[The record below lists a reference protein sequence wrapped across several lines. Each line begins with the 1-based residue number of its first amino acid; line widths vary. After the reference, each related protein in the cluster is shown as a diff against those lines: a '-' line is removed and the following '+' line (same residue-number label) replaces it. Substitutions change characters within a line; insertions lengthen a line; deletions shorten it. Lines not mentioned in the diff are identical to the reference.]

1 MNGATGDAERR
12 GAGRLALTDEST
24 PEPEDGSQRRFDVEL
39 FVVHPTLDP
48 ADITAAFGLEAHFV
62 HPVGQP
68 RRTPKGTPLPGT
80 CPDTRWRH
88 SVRHSVED
96 QWFADRLADLVDR
109 LVAKKAFLAE
119 LKSTGG
125 RASVI
130 VQFLGDGYF
139 GDEISVETLAKLAE
153 LGLDLG
159 IECFSVPQS

>member
-1 MNGATGDAERR
+1 M
-12 GAGRLALTDEST
+12 TDEST
-24 PEPEDGSQRRFDVEL
+24 PGPEGGSKRRFDVEL
-39 FVVHPTLDP
+39 FVVHPTFDP
-48 ADITAAFGLEAHFV
+48 ADIAAALGLEAHFV
-62 HPVGQP
+62 HPAGQP
-68 RRTPKGTPLPGT
+68 RRTPKGPPLPGT
-80 CPDTRWRH
+80 YPDTRWRH

-139 GDEISVETLAKLAE
+139 GDRIPVETLAKLAE

-159 IECFSVPQS
+159 VECFSVPQS

>member
-1 MNGATGDAERR
+1 MA
-12 GAGRLALTDEST
+12 DEST
-24 PEPEDGSQRRFDVEL
+24 PGLGGGSRRRFDVEL
-39 FVVHPTLDP
+39 FVVRPTLDP
-48 ADITAAFGLEAHFV
+48 ADITAALGPEAHRERR
-62 HPVGQP
+62 VGEP
-68 RRTPKGTPLPGT
+68 RRAPKGTPLPGT
-80 CPDTRWRH
+80 YPDTRWRH
-88 SVRHSVED
+88 SARHSVED

-130 VQFLGDGYF
+130 AQFLGDGYF
-139 GDEISVETLAKLAE
+139 GDEIPTETLAKLVE

>member
-1 MNGATGDAERR
+1 M
-12 GAGRLALTDEST
+12 TDESI
-24 PEPEDGSQRRFDVEL
+24 PEPEEGSQRRFDVEL
-39 FVVHPTLDP
+39 FVVHPTLD
-48 ADITAAFGLEAHFV
+48 ATDITAALGLEAHIV

-68 RRTPKGTPLPGT
+68 RGTPKGTPLPGT
-80 CPDTRWRH
+80 YRDTRWRH

-96 QWFADRLADLVDR
+96 QCFAHRLADLVDR

-130 VQFLGDGYF
+130 VKFLGDGYF
-139 GDEISVETLAKLAE
+139 GDEMPVETLAKLVD

-159 IECFSVPQS
+159 IECFAVPQS